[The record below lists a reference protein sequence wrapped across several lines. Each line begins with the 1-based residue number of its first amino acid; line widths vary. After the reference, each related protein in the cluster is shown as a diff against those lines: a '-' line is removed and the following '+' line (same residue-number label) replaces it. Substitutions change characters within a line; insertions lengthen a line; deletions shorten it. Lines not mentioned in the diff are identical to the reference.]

1 MRLPVARFRP
11 SPAFFIV
18 AVASAAVALVL
29 GTIPARA
36 APPDNVDPSLAPWFQ
51 SLRQPGT
58 GILCCSLSDCRAT
71 AYRTTRDGY
80 EALIDNKW
88 LAVPPGRV
96 LEHTANPTGRAIVCY
111 LPGQGILCF
120 VRPAET

>member
-1 MRLPVARFRP
+1 MRLAVARFRP
-11 SPAFFIV
+11 SPAAFIV
-18 AVASAAVALVL
+18 AVASVAVVL
-29 GTIPARA
+29 ILGAISARA

-58 GILCCSLSDCRAT
+58 GILCCSLADCRAT
-71 AYRTTRDGY
+71 SYRTTHDGY

-88 LAVPPGRV
+88 LTVPPGRV

>member
-1 MRLPVARFRP
+1 MRLPVVRFKP
-11 SPAFFIV
+11 NPAAFIL
-18 AVASAAVALVL
+18 ALASGVVALLL
-29 GTIPARA
+29 GSIPARA

-58 GILCCSLSDCRAT
+58 GILCCSLADCRAT
-71 AYRTTRDGY
+71 SYRTTQGGY

-88 LAVPPGRV
+88 LPVPPDRV
-96 LEHTANPTGRAIVCY
+96 LEHTSNPTGRAIVCY